1 MFRIFN
7 EQVGNLRNR
16 AKQSN
21 NNAPHECAMS
31 PSGLNRKPKAIAGG
45 SKTEA

>member
-7 EQVGNLRNR
+7 ERAGNLRNR

-21 NNAPHECAMS
+21 NNAPHEGRNVAFRTQS
-31 PSGLNRKPKAIAGG
+31 KAEGDCG
-45 SKTEA
+45 RM